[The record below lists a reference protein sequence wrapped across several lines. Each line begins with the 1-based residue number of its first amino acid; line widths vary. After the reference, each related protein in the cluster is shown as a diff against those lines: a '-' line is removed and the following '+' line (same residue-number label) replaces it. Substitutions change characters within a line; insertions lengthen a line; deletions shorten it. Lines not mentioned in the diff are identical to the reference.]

1 MVGKKTEKNDESKKS
16 DDSKSTPQVNDVAKP
31 GLTAATPTSRPII
44 TSHGGMI
51 KQDPMVSGG
60 SDDKSVE
67 EKSESRISMK
77 PELKIKPVSGDT
89 PEDDD
94 KDEEKSVPKQDNET
108 DKPEPEESKAET
120 TDEAKAEVKT
130 EEEKPAEDKAD
141 TGDESAAIE
150 SLASSATSGK
160 QTAQETEEE
169 KKRTEKI
176 TELAESK
183 KYYVSI
189 VEGGHK
195 ASYERLLVWLILFL
209 LLAGAGVYL
218 AIDAGYLDVG
228 VNLPYD
234 FISN

>member
-44 TSHGGMI
+44 TPHGGMI

-60 SDDKSVE
+60 SDDKVVE

-94 KDEEKSVPKQDNET
+94 KEEDKAEPKQDKEA
-108 DKPEPEESKAET
+108 DKPEQEDSKADT
-120 TDEAKAEVKT
+120 KDET
-130 EEEKPAEDKAD
+130 EEDKPAGDKTD
-141 TGDESAAIE
+141 DSTGDESAAID
-150 SLASSATSGK
+150 SLASSAGSGK
-160 QTAQETEEE
+160 QTAQETEQE
-169 KKRTEKI
+169 KKRGEKI

-209 LLAGAGVYL
+209 LLVGAGIYL
-218 AIDAGYLDVG
+218 AIDAGYLNIG
-228 VNLPYD
+228 INLPYD

>member
-1 MVGKKTEKNDESKKS
+1 
-16 DDSKSTPQVNDVAKP
+16 
-31 GLTAATPTSRPII
+31 
-44 TSHGGMI
+44 MI

-60 SDDKSVE
+60 SDDKVVE

-77 PELKIKPVSGDT
+77 PELKIKPVSGDA

-94 KDEEKSVPKQDNET
+94 KEENKAEPKQDKEA
-108 DKPEPEESKAET
+108 DKPEQEDSKAET
-120 TDEAKAEVKT
+120 KDEAKAEVKT
-130 EEEKPAEDKAD
+130 EEEKPAEDKTD
-141 TGDESAAIE
+141 DSTGDESAAID
-150 SLASSATSGK
+150 SLASSASSGK

-169 KKRTEKI
+169 KKRSEKI

-209 LLAGAGVYL
+209 LVAAAGIYL
-218 AIDAGYLDVG
+218 AIDAGYLNIG
-228 VNLPYD
+228 INLPYD